1 VQNELL
7 AQYATP
13 LLEKEHS
20 GCSALLRDDKVGLK
34 TLNIH
39 CIPLLLQVEDLS
51 RMYRLFSKITRGLEP
66 ISNMFKT
73 VIISLAGCLFSFLA
87 HSFYSFEP

>member
-34 TLNIH
+34 TL
-39 CIPLLLQVEDLS
+39 LLLLLLS
-51 RMYRLFSKITRGLEP
+51 NECLPNSIEYLLHPSIT
-66 ISNMFKT
+66 
-73 VIISLAGCLFSFLA
+73 AG
-87 HSFYSFEP
+87 

>member
-34 TLNIH
+34 TL
-39 CIPLLLQVEDLS
+39 LLLLLLLS
-51 RMYRLFSKITRGLEP
+51 NE
-66 ISNMFKT
+66 
-73 VIISLAGCLFSFLA
+73 
-87 HSFYSFEP
+87 

>member
-20 GCSALLRDDKVGLK
+20 RCSALLGDDKVGLK
-34 TLNIH
+34 TL
-39 CIPLLLQVEDLS
+39 LLLLLS
-51 RMYRLFSKITRGLEP
+51 NE
-66 ISNMFKT
+66 
-73 VIISLAGCLFSFLA
+73 
-87 HSFYSFEP
+87 